1 MMMNNE
7 KRKSAEM
14 ALDSLSKIIA
24 ELKIAYDN
32 AKNLEFN
39 HGWDINCLEIC
50 ETYMNLSSKF
60 IYIIMKMLEE
70 EDNGGDK

>member
-1 MMMNNE
+1 MMKEEE
-7 KRKSAEM
+7 KKSAEM

-50 ETYMNLSSKF
+50 ETYMGLSSKF
-60 IYIIMKMLEE
+60 IYIIMKMLEKE
-70 EDNGGDK
+70 ENGGDK

>member
-1 MMMNNE
+1 MMTE
-7 KRKSAEM
+7 EERKSAEM

-24 ELKIAYDN
+24 ELKIAYYN
-32 AKNLEFN
+32 AKNLESN

-50 ETYMNLSSKF
+50 ETYMDLSSKF

-70 EDNGGDK
+70 EENGGDK